1 MRQGTWQNS
10 ARLHSRTRSSVGFSS
25 KPESVG
31 FVQYFTVC
39 CYIVCVSAPAIALG
53 IYYTC
58 LWDPSYA
65 SKNLNHTTVVK
76 FPSNQSATLSRIQGP
91 KVDKCDCQQSN
102 SEVTKTPKPRITL
115 KNILASVTAPTS
127 KQLRLS
133 ET

>member
-58 LWDPSYA
+58 LWDPSYV
-65 SKNLNHTTVVK
+65 SKNLNHTAVANL
-76 FPSNQSATLSRIQGP
+76 PSNRSVTLSRIQGSN
-91 KVDKCDCQQSN
+91 VDKCDCQRSS
-102 SEVTKTPKPRITL
+102 SEVTKTSKPRITL
-115 KNILASVTAPTS
+115 KNILASVTAPTL
-127 KQLRLS
+127 KQLR
-133 ET
+133 TIK